1 MSKFCLLSGCI
12 LAALGVI
19 FGAFGAH
26 ALAERLTPDS
36 LQSYET
42 AVRYQF
48 YHAFA
53 LLICGLLTIKIDFS
67 YIKIP
72 SYLFLA
78 GTILFSG
85 SIYLL
90 STRSLTGITQT
101 KILGPLTPIGGTLLI
116 AAWAIL
122 AFQIYKSGN

>member
-1 MSKFCLLSGCI
+1 MSKFCLISGCL

-36 LQSYET
+36 LESYET

-53 LLICGLLTIKIDFS
+53 LLICGLLTLKLDFNI
-67 YIKIP
+67 IKIP
-72 SYLFLA
+72 AYLFVV

-101 KILGPLTPIGGTLLI
+101 KILGPITPIGGTLLI
-116 AAWAIL
+116 IAWFLL
-122 AFQIYKSGN
+122 AWQIFKSGN

>member
-1 MSKFCLLSGCI
+1 MSKFCLLSGCV
-12 LAALGVI
+12 LALLGVV

-26 ALAERLTPDS
+26 ALTDKLTPDS

-53 LLICGLLTIKIDFS
+53 LLICGVLAFKIEASLLKA
-67 YIKIP
+67 P
-72 SYLFLA
+72 SYLFLV

-90 STRSLTGITQT
+90 STRAITGITQT
-101 KILGPLTPIGGTLLI
+101 KILGPITPIGGTLLI
-116 AAWAIL
+116 IAWALL
-122 AFQIYKSGN
+122 AVQIYRSTN